1 MYDPTSGS
9 AASTGGP
16 IQPVILPSTVTPQQF
31 YNSGPVTIYADSL
44 NIGGG
49 YSGFA
54 PSFLV
59 FNVVISGHL
68 VSVP

>member
-1 MYDPTSGS
+1 VILLNSTVAGS
-9 AASTGGP
+9 AGATFY
-16 IQPVILPSTVTPQQF
+16 IQPVASALTPQQF